1 MYIYTCLQ
9 IVCTLRRLH
18 TSIIFQKITYIRQIK
33 RVPNPNWAWAWALVW
48 ATIVIVKGES

>member
-33 RVPNPNWAWAWALVW
+33 RVPNPNWAWALVW